1 MSGTITALG
10 LGSGIDLQGTLDSLR
25 EIDEAVITEKETKK
39 SEFETQLNEFTVLQ
53 EKLLDMKSYALELS
67 LQSTFIARNAT
78 VSDESV
84 LALSA
89 TEGATV
95 QSTAITVEALADKSS
110 WISAGA
116 ADKET
121 VVFEAGNEETTT
133 FSYQV
138 GDIMVNLDVAGG
150 TTLTELADLIN
161 NSTDNPG
168 VTASLVDNG
177 DSNNPYQLVLQADE
191 TGEKN
196 RITILTQL
204 AGLNLT
210 EKGGADGAS
219 LNAQFSVGGI
229 DYQRQSNTI
238 TDVIASVQF
247 TLQGTGS
254 STISVSND
262 EEKIKELITNLVSA
276 YNEIITEITANTDY
290 DTDTEELGILASTGF
305 ADLPYSMQT
314 LMNTFAN
321 TGTDSPVTSIFDL
334 GLSYESD
341 GTITIDEEVLAEM
354 TADHFDDVALFFNG
368 DEDNDIEGLA
378 EKMSDFLR
386 NAATEDEGICASET
400 SLAEQRIDSLE
411 EQIERDTERLDKK
424 YEILAKQYAA
434 LDTYLNEMENM
445 SDYLTQTF
453 ASISGSSD

>member
-95 QSTAITVEALADKSS
+95 QSTAINVEALADKSS

-161 NSTDNPG
+161 NSADNPG

-177 DSNNPYQLVLQADE
+177 DSDNPYQLVLQADE

-290 DTDTEELGILASTGF
+290 DTDTEELGILSSTGF

-321 TGTDSPVTSIFDL
+321 GGTNSPVTSIFDL

-354 TADHFDDVALFFNG
+354 TADHFDDVAIFFNG

>member
-25 EIDEAVITEKETKK
+25 EIDETVITEKETKK

-84 LALSA
+84 LTLSA

-95 QSTAITVEALADKSS
+95 QSTAITVEALAGKSS
-110 WISAGA
+110 WISAGM

-138 GDIMVNLDVAGG
+138 GDTMVNLDVAGG

-161 NSTDNPG
+161 TSTDNPG

-177 DSNNPYQLVLQADE
+177 DTDSPYQLVLQADE

-204 AGLNLT
+204 AGLTLT
-210 EKGGADGAS
+210 EKEGADGAS

-229 DYQRQSNTI
+229 DYQRQGNTI
-238 TDVIASVQF
+238 SDVIASAQF

-321 TGTDSPVTSIFDL
+321 AGTDSSVTSIFDL

-354 TADHFDDVALFFNG
+354 TADHFDAVALFFNG

-411 EQIERDTERLDKK
+411 AQIERDTERLDKK

>member
-161 NSTDNPG
+161 NSADNPG

-177 DSNNPYQLVLQADE
+177 DSDNPYQLVLQADE

-204 AGLNLT
+204 AGLTLT

-290 DTDTEELGILASTGF
+290 DTDTEELGILSSTGF

-321 TGTDSPVTSIFDL
+321 GGTNSPVTSIFDL

-354 TADHFDDVALFFNG
+354 TADHFDDVAIFFNG

>member
-25 EIDEAVITEKETKK
+25 EADETVITEKETRK

-89 TEGATV
+89 TEGAMV
-95 QSTAITVEALADKSS
+95 QSTAITVEALAGKSS

-116 ADKET
+116 ADKES

-138 GDIMVNLDVAGG
+138 GDTMVNLDVAAG

-161 NSTDNPG
+161 NSADNPG

-177 DSNNPYQLVLQADE
+177 DSDNPYQLVLQADE

-204 AGLNLT
+204 TGLTLT

-238 TDVIASVQF
+238 TDVIASAQF

-354 TADHFDDVALFFNG
+354 TADHFDAVALFFNG

>member
-25 EIDEAVITEKETKK
+25 EIDETVITEKETKK

-84 LALSA
+84 LTLSA

-95 QSTAITVEALADKSS
+95 QSTAITVEALAGKSS
-110 WISAGA
+110 WISAGM

-138 GDIMVNLDVAGG
+138 GDTMVNLDVAGG

-161 NSTDNPG
+161 TSTDNPG

-177 DSNNPYQLVLQADE
+177 DTDSPYQLVLQADE

-204 AGLNLT
+204 AGLTLT
-210 EKGGADGAS
+210 EKEGADGAS

-229 DYQRQSNTI
+229 DYQRQGNTI
-238 TDVIASVQF
+238 SDVIASAQF

-305 ADLPYSMQT
+305 ANLPYSMQT

-321 TGTDSPVTSIFDL
+321 AGTDSSVTSIFDL

-354 TADHFDDVALFFNG
+354 TADHFDAVALFFNG

-411 EQIERDTERLDKK
+411 AQIERDTERLDKK

-453 ASISGSSD
+453 ASISGSSN

>member
-25 EIDEAVITEKETKK
+25 EIDEAVITEKETRK
-39 SEFETQLNEFTVLQ
+39 SEYETQLNEFTVLQ

-84 LALSA
+84 LTLSA

-95 QSTAITVEALADKSS
+95 QSTAIIVEALAGKSS

-138 GDIMVNLDVAGG
+138 GDIMVNLDVAAG

-161 NSTDNPG
+161 NSPDNPG

-177 DSNNPYQLVLQADE
+177 DSDNPYQLVLQADE

-290 DTDTEELGILASTGF
+290 DTDTEELGILSSTGF

-354 TADHFDDVALFFNG
+354 TADHFDAVALFFNG

-445 SDYLTQTF
+445 SDYLTQYF
-453 ASISGSSD
+453 SSISGSSD

>member
-1 MSGTITALG
+1 MAGTITALG

-25 EIDEAVITEKETKK
+25 EIDETVITEKESKK
-39 SEFETQLNEFTVLQ
+39 SELETQLNEFTVLQ

-84 LALSA
+84 LTLSA

-95 QSTAITVEALADKSS
+95 QSTAITVEALAGKSS

-121 VVFEAGNEETTT
+121 VIFEAGNEETTT

-138 GDIMVNLDVAGG
+138 GDTMVNLDVAGG

-161 NSTDNPG
+161 NSTANPG

-177 DSNNPYQLVLQADE
+177 DTDNPYQLVLQADE

-204 AGLNLT
+204 AGLTLT
-210 EKGGADGAS
+210 EKEGADSAS

-238 TDVIASVQF
+238 TDVIASAQF

-262 EEKIKELITNLVSA
+262 EEKIKDLITNLVSA
-276 YNEIITEITANTDY
+276 YNEIITEIAANTDY

-321 TGTDSPVTSIFDL
+321 AGTDSSVTSIFDL

-354 TADHFDDVALFFNG
+354 TADHFDAVALFFNG

-411 EQIERDTERLDKK
+411 AQIERDTERLDKK

>member
-25 EIDEAVITEKETKK
+25 EADETVITEKETGKK
-39 SEFETQLNEFTVLQ
+39 EFETQLNEFTVLQ

-84 LALSA
+84 LTLSA
-89 TEGATV
+89 TEGAMV
-95 QSTAITVEALADKSS
+95 QSTAITVEALAGKSS
-110 WISAGA
+110 WISAGT

-121 VVFEAGNEETTT
+121 VIFEAGNEETTT

-138 GDIMVNLDVAGG
+138 GDTMVNLDVAGG
-150 TTLTELADLIN
+150 TTLAELADLIN
-161 NSTDNPG
+161 NSADNPG

-177 DSNNPYQLVLQADE
+177 DSDNPYQLVLQADA

-204 AGLNLT
+204 AGLAMT
-210 EKGGADGAS
+210 EKEGADGAS

-229 DYQRQSNTI
+229 DYQRQGNTI

-262 EEKIKELITNLVSA
+262 EEKITELITNLVSA

-314 LMNTFAN
+314 LMNTFADA
-321 TGTDSPVTSIFDL
+321 GTDSTVTSIFDL

-354 TADHFDDVALFFNG
+354 TADHFDAVALFFNG

-411 EQIERDTERLDKK
+411 AQIERDTERLDKK

>member
-1 MSGTITALG
+1 MAGTITALG

-25 EIDEAVITEKETKK
+25 EIDETVITEKETKK

-84 LALSA
+84 LTLSA

-95 QSTAITVEALADKSS
+95 QSTAITVEALAGRSS
-110 WISAGA
+110 WISAGM

-138 GDIMVNLDVAGG
+138 GDTMVNLDVAGG

-161 NSTDNPG
+161 TSTDNPG

-177 DSNNPYQLVLQADE
+177 DTDSPYQLVLQADE

-204 AGLNLT
+204 AGLTLT
-210 EKGGADGAS
+210 EKEGADGAS

-229 DYQRQSNTI
+229 DYQRQGNTI
-238 TDVIASVQF
+238 SDVIASAQF

-321 TGTDSPVTSIFDL
+321 AGTDSPVTSIFDL

-354 TADHFDDVALFFNG
+354 TADHFDAVALFFNG

-411 EQIERDTERLDKK
+411 AQIERDTERLDKK